1 MSLSSREERLVT
13 FLVAGAAYAIPIAD
27 VLEVTEVGRPFA
39 VPSLPRSVAGVV
51 NHHGDALP
59 VVAPSV
65 LFEVAAEDMPEP
77 QHLLVLAGSD
87 AEVTPSVG
95 LPVDR
100 ICGLVPG
107 SGGTARE
114 GTGIVE
120 RRPIDGR
127 VVSILDT
134 KRLLARAATSIEQ
147 AAVGDAGGEQGG

>member
-1 MSLSSREERLVT
+1 VSVASREERLVT
-13 FLVAGAAYAIPIAD
+13 FEVAGAAYAIPIAD
-27 VLEVTEVGRPFA
+27 VLEVAEVGRPCA
-39 VPSLPRSVAGVV
+39 VPSLPLSVAGVV

-65 LFEVAAEDMPEP
+65 LLDLAGHQAPEP
-77 QHLLVLAGSD
+77 QYLLVLAGSG

-107 SGGTARE
+107 SGGVAR
-114 GTGIVE
+114 GTSGIVE

-127 VVSILDT
+127 IVSILDT
-134 KRLLARAATSIEQ
+134 KRLLARAAASIEQ
-147 AAVGDAGGEQGG
+147 AGRATRGESKGG

>member
-1 MSLSSREERLVT
+1 VSVASREERLVT
-13 FLVAGAAYAIPIAD
+13 FEVAGAAYAIPIAD
-27 VLEVTEVGRPFA
+27 VLEVAEVGRPCA
-39 VPSLPRSVAGVV
+39 VPSLPLSVAGVV
-51 NHHGDALP
+51 NLHGDALP

-65 LFEVAAEDMPEP
+65 LFDLADHQVPEP

-107 SGGTARE
+107 SGGVARE
-114 GTGIVE
+114 TSGVVE

-134 KRLLARAATSIEQ
+134 KRLLARAAASIEQ
-147 AAVGDAGGEQGG
+147 AGANDPGQSKGG

>member
-1 MSLSSREERLVT
+1 MSVAVREERLVT

-27 VLEVTEVGRPFA
+27 VLEVTEVGRPCA

-59 VVAPSV
+59 VVAPAM
-65 LFEVAAEDMPEP
+65 LFDVADADVPEP
-77 QHLLVLAGSD
+77 EHLLVLAGSD
-87 AEVTPSVG
+87 AEAPSLG

-107 SGGTARE
+107 RGGTALE
-114 GTGIVE
+114 ASGIVE

-127 VVSILDT
+127 IVSILDT
-134 KRLLARAATSIEQ
+134 KRLLARAAASIEQ
-147 AAVGDAGGEQGG
+147 AAAREPGGEGG